1 MYNNEAGRLKPVW
14 PNVGNKSCSI
24 FTKVVLKEAIHVL
37 LKNRPNSYK
46 NWATFIK
53 KPISFK
59 LRLHCFKLLT
69 TLFKKPFLIE
79 TVKGKINTIKLDEKI
94 EQFLFWKIILNRSN
108 TFDVYE

>member
-53 KPISFK
+53 KI
-59 LRLHCFKLLT
+59 CY
-69 TLFKKPFLIE
+69 
-79 TVKGKINTIKLDEKI
+79 
-94 EQFLFWKIILNRSN
+94 QYRSN
-108 TFDVYE
+108 LGYIALNFLQLFSKNHF